1 MKELDVR
8 GLVCPKPVIETKK
21 ALEKDDELLVLL
33 DDQVAKDNVM
43 KLAKKLNCQV
53 TLLEESDEYRLTI
66 KKVDGIVD
74 KKEETKGK
82 VYFIS
87 TDILGKGEEE
97 LGQALMKGFISTLL
111 EINPLPAKIIF
122 INSGVKIPTLNEQAK
137 EHLQELIEQGVEVV
151 ACGACL
157 NYYGLTEKLEVGTI
171 TNMYEIVESLN
182 NGDVVSL

>member
-8 GLVCPKPVIETKK
+8 GMICPKPVIETKK
-21 ALEKDDELLVLL
+21 ALEKSDKLLVLL

-53 TLLEESDEYRLTI
+53 TLLEDGNEYQLTI
-66 KKVDGIVD
+66 KKTDMVVEKQDESG
-74 KKEETKGK
+74 GK

-87 TDILGKGEEE
+87 TDTLGKGEEE
-97 LGQALMKGFISTLL
+97 LGYALMKGFVSTLL

-122 INSGVKIPTLNEQAK
+122 INSGVKIPTLNQQAQ
-137 EHLQELIEQGVEVV
+137 EHLQQLVEQGVEVV
-151 ACGACL
+151 SCGACL
-157 NYYGLTEKLEVGTI
+157 NYYGLTEKLEVGSI

-182 NGDVVSL
+182 TGEVVSL